1 MLPREAVATGG
12 PKFVKTVVTVADQF
26 ESVNLTLVKPYRL
39 CVPANKNGEDPTAPT
54 DPERLLCYKSK
65 GSSFGTVEA
74 HINNQFGPDNITLI
88 HRRELCVPSVQ
99 P

>member
-1 MLPREAVATGG
+1 MS
-12 PKFVKTVVTVADQF
+12 VADQL
-26 ESVNLTLVKPYRL
+26 ESVNVTLVKPYRL
-39 CVPANKNGEDPTAPT
+39 CVPANKNGEVPTAPNH
-54 DPERLLCYKSK
+54 PERLLCYKSK
-65 GSSFGTVEA
+65 GSSFGTIEA